1 MTDRE
6 CVGLDAKVSNTTGSL
21 PPHTAGVTSGTPGYY
36 GTCLA
41 ILAVVEIASALY
53 LSSLNAIQGYD
64 ENWYLINAHRFVG
77 DSSLP
82 YAVHRPPLLP
92 LLFAIFGSYGRY
104 ISALAHIGATV
115 AFFLI
120 LRRLLSPRAVLASV
134 ALFMACADI
143 RLYNVL
149 SLTEMPG
156 ISLTLVAIYL
166 FMTRR
171 AWGAGVVC
179 LLLFMLHW
187 GYVSVVPAFLLVY
200 VWQRRW
206 REGVAYTV
214 GWLVASVPFMVA
226 FAFVFGDPLAPV
238 EGSFAIQAHS
248 VNDVWFYVRGFPQ
261 LPVGLMAGGVVS
273 LFWLMSRRREWFQSP
288 QCALVILLLAI
299 VGSRVSMLHFYES
312 KAARYLI
319 PAVPAL
325 MLLCVLMLRQ
335 YAARFPRA
343 TLLAGFLLTLSILPT
358 KRDFYEVYG
367 LAMDQTHAILD
378 LRDEVAGAYRG
389 GPVYTDLND
398 LAVMGECGVPSVAVT
413 GDGSW
418 HHYLSSRAR
427 CLRGEVPT
435 GALYLT
441 WNPGPS
447 EVIARAES
455 PRSGTLYLV
464 RWRGTSQTLA
474 NRFDAPGTSQ

>member
-1 MTDRE
+1 M
-6 CVGLDAKVSNTTGSL
+6 DAKTSSTTESL
-21 PPHTAGVTSGTPGYY
+21 WPPASGVTRGTPGYE
-36 GTCLA
+36 GTGLA
-41 ILAVVEIASALY
+41 LLAVVEIASALY
-53 LSSLNAIQGYD
+53 LASLNAIQGYD
-64 ENWYLINAHRFVG
+64 ENWYLINAHRFTG
-77 DSSLP
+77 GSSLP

-92 LLFAIFGSYGRY
+92 LLFAIFGTHCRM
-104 ISALAHIGATV
+104 ISGLAHIGAT
-115 AFFLI
+115 ATLFLI
-120 LRRLLSPRAVLASV
+120 LRRLVSPRAVPAGL
-134 ALFMACADI
+134 ALFMVCADV

-156 ISLTLVAIYL
+156 IFLTLVAIYL

-200 VWQRRW
+200 VLQRRL
-206 REGVAYTV
+206 REGLEYTIGWFVAF
-214 GWLVASVPFMVA
+214 VPFLIA
-226 FAFVFGDPLAPV
+226 FAYGFGNPLAPV

-248 VNDVWFYVRGFPQ
+248 VNDVWFYVRAFPQ
-261 LPVGLMAGGVVS
+261 LPVGLFVGGLVS
-273 LFWLMSRRREWFQSP
+273 AIWLMSRRREWRHSP

-299 VGSRVSMLHFYES
+299 VGSRVAMLHLYES

-325 MLLCVLMLRQ
+325 MILCVLMLRQ
-335 YAARFPRA
+335 YTARFPRM
-343 TLLAGFLLTLSILPT
+343 TLLAGLLLTLSVLPT
-358 KRDFYEVYG
+358 KHDFYEVYG
-367 LAMDQTHAILD
+367 LAMDRTHALFD
-378 LRDEVAGAYRG
+378 LRDDVAGAYRG

-398 LAVMGECGVPSVAVT
+398 LAVMGEFGVPSVAVT
-413 GDGSW
+413 GAGSW

-427 CLRGEVPT
+427 CERDEVPA

-447 EVIARAES
+447 EVIASTES

-464 RWRGTSQTLA
+464 RWRGAGRTLA
-474 NRFDAPGTSQ
+474 TRLDAPRTSP